1 MVTQPQAAPIVTA
14 PAPSLTLSSPQAP
27 AIRSREV
34 PGHARPN
41 DPGSV
46 SVAPQTVVAPVGS
59 EVAMVASANGIN
71 GRMESG
77 RRVEW
82 TLDPAGVGHFVA
94 VDGASVFH
102 PFLRWDS
109 WPRKVDAT
117 FAIAKTLRQNITLT
131 RGTPIVDDDMLV
143 MSGQTWITVA
153 SPVEG
158 TSYLSAYA
166 PDVHGWDGHRQS
178 ARIHWVDAVWSFPPA
193 AVNPAGT
200 RHVFTTTVLRHTDQ
214 SPIEGWLVR
223 YEILDGPPAGFAPD
237 GATAIQVPTDA
248 LGQANAEIF
257 QTTPQS
263 GTNTVRIEIIRPA
276 QTAGGAAP
284 RLVIASGTTT
294 KTWSSPDIALQMV
307 GPARGSV
314 GSTLTY
320 RIDVSNPGGVAA
332 TGVSVTSDIPAGLSF
347 LDSTPVAT
355 TSGSRLQWSLGDLD
369 AGQMRSIEVNLRAD
383 GAGTISNCA
392 TATTAEGLTAQN
404 CATTTVTVPSLEVSV
419 NGPSTARVGD
429 QVVFD
434 VTIANRSDVLATDL
448 LLVNR
453 FDAGLKH
460 EISASPIERDLEN
473 LEPGQ
478 ARRVQI
484 AFTATQPG
492 QQCSVAEVVANGG
505 VASTARACVT
515 VESTTAPPATIPNE
529 PPQQQ
534 PPATPGQAQVQ
545 VRKTGPAS
553 RVVGNMALFSIEVT
567 NSGNVPLTNV
577 KVVDNYD
584 TSLDP
589 QQASDGYEIV
599 GQDLVWT
606 EPSLAPG
613 ETARF
618 EINCRCTQAIERSC
632 NRVTV
637 TADGGVRA
645 DDEFCLQIES
655 PPAGLTMTLSDL
667 NDPVE
672 VGKQLTYEIRVR
684 NQGQAAD
691 GNISVTVQLPQ
702 EFSPVAIGT
711 SGPTQQT
718 IEGQTI
724 RFAPVAELGP
734 GETLT
739 YRVRVQANRAGMVR
753 VTASLS
759 SQSLAAPI
767 TAEESTS
774 IFDGGGT

>member
-1 MVTQPQAAPIVTA
+1 MVSAPPAPVGTA
-14 PAPSLTLSSPQAP
+14 PPPSLTLSSPQGP
-27 AIRSREV
+27 AIRAREV
-34 PGHARPN
+34 PGTIPPN
-41 DPGSV
+41 ALAAV

-59 EVAMVASANGIN
+59 EVAMVASANGRN
-71 GRMESG
+71 GRMETG

-117 FAIAKTLRQNITLT
+117 FAIAKTLRNNITLT
-131 RGTPIVDDDMLV
+131 RGTPIIDDDMLL

-166 PDVHGWDGHRQS
+166 PDVHGWDSHRQT

-200 RHVFTTTVLRHTDQ
+200 RHVFTTTVLRHSDQ

-223 YEILDGPPAGFAPD
+223 YEIIDGPPAGFAPD
-237 GATAIQVPTDA
+237 GATAIQVPTDE

-294 KTWSSPDIALQMV
+294 KSWSSPDIALQMA
-307 GPARGSV
+307 GPSRGSI

-320 RIDVSNPGGVAA
+320 RIDVSNPGGVTA
-332 TGVSVTSDIPAGLSF
+332 TGVSVNSDIPEGLSY
-347 LDSTPVAT
+347 LNSTPAAAAN
-355 TSGSRLQWSLGDLD
+355 GPRLQWSLGDIE
-369 AGQMRSIEVNLRAD
+369 AGQMRSIEINLRAD
-383 GAGTISNCA
+383 RAGTISNCA
-392 TATTAEGLTAQN
+392 TASTAEGLTAQN
-404 CATTTVTVPSLEVSV
+404 CAATTVTVPSLEVTV
-419 NGPSTARVGD
+419 NGPSRVRVGD

-434 VTIANRSDVLATDL
+434 ITIANRSDVLATDL
-448 LLVNR
+448 VLINR
-453 FDAGLKH
+453 FDAGLQH
-460 EISASPIERDLEN
+460 EVSGSPIERDLEN

-492 QQCSVAEVVANGG
+492 EQCSVAEVEANAGA
-505 VASTARACVT
+505 ASTARACVV
-515 VESTTAPPATIPNE
+515 VEAATAPPATIPSE
-529 PPQQQ
+529 PQPQPQ
-534 PPATPGQAQVQ
+534 PPTTPGQAQVQ

-553 RVVGNMALFSIEVT
+553 RLVGNMALFAIEVT
-567 NSGNVPLTNV
+567 NSGSVPLTNV

-606 EPSLAPG
+606 ESSLAPG
-613 ETARF
+613 ETAKF

-645 DDEFCLQIES
+645 DDEFCLTIES
-655 PPAGLTMTLSDL
+655 PPAGLTMSLSDL

-672 VGKQLTYEIRVR
+672 VGKQLTYEIRVQ

-691 GNISVTVQLPQ
+691 GNITVTVQLPR

-711 SGPTQQT
+711 SGPTSQT

-724 RFAPVAELGP
+724 RFAPVAELGV

-739 YRVRVQANRAGMVR
+739 YRVRVQANTAGMVR
-753 VTASLS
+753 VMASLS